1 MAELEEATAVTP
13 QELSKWYL
21 LKKQL
26 GEVKS
31 AEAMMRTRIA
41 KFFFPTP
48 DEGTNTHP
56 LKDGT
61 GANLKMVH
69 SIDRKVDEG
78 ELAAL
83 DEALAIAQNDPT
95 NNLHTFSKEI
105 DLTKL
110 IVWKPELKIA
120 EYRKL
125 TEAQRQ
131 VFDRIL
137 VVKPGMPQLDI
148 TIPKRGS

>member
-1 MAELEEATAVTP
+1 MADLTEETAVTP
-13 QELSKWYL
+13 AELSKWYL

-31 AEAMMRTRIA
+31 AEAMMRSRIA

-69 SIDRKVDEG
+69 TIDRKVDEG
-78 ELAAL
+78 EL
-83 DEALAIAQNDPT
+83 EALKAAMAAAAENPED
-95 NNLHTFSKEI
+95 NLHGLELDFSK
-105 DLTKL
+105 LV
-110 IVWKPELKIA
+110 VWKPELKIA

-125 TEAQRQ
+125 TEAQQQ
-131 VFDRIL
+131 VFDRVL

>member
-1 MAELEEATAVTP
+1 MADLTEETAVTP
-13 QELSKWYL
+13 AELSKWYL

-26 GEVKS
+26 SEVKT
-31 AEAMMRTRIA
+31 AESLMRSRIA

-69 SIDRKVDEG
+69 TIDRKVDEG
-78 ELAAL
+78 EL
-83 DEALAIAQNDPT
+83 EALREAMSAAEEDEK
-95 NNLHTFSKEI
+95 NNLHGLELDF
-105 DLTKL
+105 TKL
-110 IVWKPELKIA
+110 IVWKPELKLS

-131 VFDRIL
+131 VFDRVL

>member
-1 MAELEEATAVTP
+1 MADITEETAVTP
-13 QELSKWYL
+13 AELSKWYL

-26 GEVKS
+26 AEVKT
-31 AEAMMRTRIA
+31 AESLMRSRIA

-69 SIDRKVDEG
+69 TIDRKVDEG

-83 DEALAIAQNDPT
+83 KAALEAAASNPED
-95 NNLHTFSKEI
+95 NLHGMELPF
-105 DLTKL
+105 DDL
-110 IVWKPELKIA
+110 IVWKPELKIGA
-120 EYRKL
+120 YRKL
-125 TEAQRQ
+125 SEAQRE
-131 VFDRIL
+131 VFERVL

>member
-1 MAELEEATAVTP
+1 MADLEEAQAVTP
-13 QELSKWYL
+13 AELSKWYL

-26 GEVKS
+26 AEVKT
-31 AEAMMRTRIA
+31 AESLMRSRIA

-69 SIDRKVDEG
+69 TIDRKVDEG
-78 ELAAL
+78 EL
-83 DEALAIAQNDPT
+83 EALREALSKAEENPQD
-95 NNLHTFSKEI
+95 NLHGLELDF
-105 DLTKL
+105 TKL

-125 TEAQRQ
+125 TEAQRA

>member
-1 MAELEEATAVTP
+1 MADLTEETAVTP
-13 QELSKWYL
+13 AELSKWYL

-31 AEAMMRTRIA
+31 AEAMMRSRIA

-69 SIDRKVDEG
+69 TIDRKVDEG
-78 ELAAL
+78 EL
-83 DEALAIAQNDPT
+83 EALREAMSAAEEDPT
-95 NNLHTFSKEI
+95 NNLHGLELDF
-105 DLTKL
+105 TKL
-110 IVWKPELKIA
+110 VVWKPELKLA

-125 TEAQRQ
+125 TDAQRE

>member
-1 MAELEEATAVTP
+1 MADLTNETSVTP
-13 QELSKWYL
+13 AELSKWYL

-26 GEVKS
+26 AEVKT
-31 AEAMMRTRIA
+31 AESLMRSRIA

-69 SIDRKVDEG
+69 TIDRKVDEG
-78 ELAAL
+78 ELEAL
-83 DEALAIAQNDPT
+83 REALAKAEDNRED
-95 NNLHTFSKEI
+95 NLHGLEFDFS
-105 DLTKL
+105 KL

-125 TEAQRQ
+125 TDAQRE
-131 VFDRIL
+131 VFDRVL

>member
-1 MAELEEATAVTP
+1 MAELEEAQAVTP
-13 QELSKWYL
+13 AELSKWYL

-26 GEVKS
+26 AEVKT
-31 AEAMMRTRIA
+31 AESLMRSRIA
-41 KFFFPTP
+41 KFFFPAP

-69 SIDRKVDEG
+69 TIDRKVDEG
-78 ELAAL
+78 ELEALKAAL
-83 DEALAIAQNDPT
+83 AEAAEDEK
-95 NNLHTFSKEI
+95 NNLHGLELPFDE
-105 DLTKL
+105 L
-110 IVWKPELKIA
+110 IVWKPELKIGA
-120 EYRKL
+120 YRKL
-125 TEAQRQ
+125 TEAQQ
-131 VFDRIL
+131 AVFDRVL

>member
-1 MAELEEATAVTP
+1 MADLTEETAVTP

-26 GEVKS
+26 GEMKS
-31 AEAMMRTRIA
+31 AEAMMRSRIA

-69 SIDRKVDEG
+69 TIDRKVDEG
-78 ELAAL
+78 EL
-83 DEALAIAQNDPT
+83 EALREAMAAAEEDPT
-95 NNLHTFSKEI
+95 NNLHGLELDFS
-105 DLTKL
+105 KL
-110 IVWKPELKIA
+110 IVWKPELKIG

-137 VVKPGMPQLDI
+137 VVRPGMPQLDI
-148 TIPKRGS
+148 TIPKRVK

>member
-1 MAELEEATAVTP
+1 MADLEEATAVTP

-69 SIDRKVDEG
+69 TIDRKVDEG
-78 ELAAL
+78 EL
-83 DEALAIAQNDPT
+83 EALREAMSKAEEDPT
-95 NNLHTFSKEI
+95 DNLHGLELDF
-105 DLTKL
+105 TKL

-120 EYRKL
+120 EYR
-125 TEAQRQ
+125 
-131 VFDRIL
+131 
-137 VVKPGMPQLDI
+137 
-148 TIPKRGS
+148 

>member
-1 MAELEEATAVTP
+1 MADLEEAQAVTP
-13 QELSKWYL
+13 AELSKWYL

-26 GEVKS
+26 AEVKT
-31 AEAMMRTRIA
+31 AETLMRSRIA

-48 DEGTNTHP
+48 DEGTNNHP

-61 GANLKMVH
+61 GAVLKMVH
-69 SIDRKVDEG
+69 TIDRKVDEG
-78 ELAAL
+78 ELEALKAAL
-83 DEALAIAQNDPT
+83 AAAAEDET
-95 NNLHTFSKEI
+95 SNLRGVEFEF
-105 DLTKL
+105 DKL

-125 TEAQRQ
+125 SEAQQ
-131 VFDRIL
+131 AIFDRVL
-137 VVKPGMPQLDI
+137 VVKPGMAQLDI

>member
-1 MAELEEATAVTP
+1 MADLTEETAVTP
-13 QELSKWYL
+13 AELSKWYL

-26 GEVKS
+26 SEVKT
-31 AEAMMRTRIA
+31 AEALMRSRIA

-69 SIDRKVDEG
+69 TIDRKVDEG
-78 ELAAL
+78 ELEAL
-83 DEALAIAQNDPT
+83 REALAKAEEDPT
-95 NNLHTFSKEI
+95 SNLHGMEFDFS
-105 DLTKL
+105 KL
-110 IVWKPELKIA
+110 IVWKPELKLA

-125 TEAQRQ
+125 TDAQRD

>member
-1 MAELEEATAVTP
+1 MADLTEETAVTP
-13 QELSKWYL
+13 AELSKWYL

-26 GEVKS
+26 AEVKT
-31 AEAMMRTRIA
+31 AESLMRSRIA

-69 SIDRKVDEG
+69 TIDRKVDEG
-78 ELAAL
+78 ELEALKAAL
-83 DEALAIAQNDPT
+83 AAAETDEGS
-95 NNLHTFSKEI
+95 NLKGVEF
-105 DLTKL
+105 DFDKL

-125 TEAQRQ
+125 SEAQQ
-131 VFDRIL
+131 AIFDRVL

-148 TIPKRGS
+148 TIPKRGA

>member
-1 MAELEEATAVTP
+1 MADVTEETSVTP
-13 QELSKWYL
+13 AELSKWYL

-26 GEVKS
+26 AEVKT
-31 AEAMMRTRIA
+31 AESLMRSRIA

-48 DEGTNTHP
+48 DEGTNTLP

-61 GANLKMVH
+61 GANLKMIH
-69 SIDRKVDEG
+69 TIDRKVDEG
-78 ELAAL
+78 EL
-83 DEALAIAQNDPT
+83 EALREAMMAAEEDPT
-95 NNLHTFSKEI
+95 SNLHGLELDFT
-105 DLTKL
+105 TL

-125 TEAQRQ
+125 TEAQQQ

-137 VVKPGMPQLDI
+137 VVKPGMAQLDI
-148 TIPKRGS
+148 VIPKRGR

>member
-1 MAELEEATAVTP
+1 MADLEEATAVTP
-13 QELSKWYL
+13 AELSKWYL

-26 GEVKS
+26 AEVKT
-31 AEAMMRTRIA
+31 AESLMRSRIA

-69 SIDRKVDEG
+69 TIDRKVDEG
-78 ELAAL
+78 ELEAL
-83 DEALAIAQNDPT
+83 REALAKAEDDPKD
-95 NNLHTFSKEI
+95 NLHGLELDF
-105 DLTKL
+105 TKL
-110 IVWKPELKIA
+110 VVWKPELKIA

>member
-1 MAELEEATAVTP
+1 MADITEETAVTP
-13 QELSKWYL
+13 AELSKWYL

-26 GEVKS
+26 AEVKT
-31 AEAMMRTRIA
+31 AESLMRSRIA

-69 SIDRKVDEG
+69 TIDRKVDEG
-78 ELAAL
+78 EL
-83 DEALAIAQNDPT
+83 EALKVALAAAADNAED
-95 NNLHTFSKEI
+95 NLHGLELDF
-105 DLTKL
+105 DKL

-125 TEAQRQ
+125 SEAQRE
-131 VFDRIL
+131 VFERVL

>member
-1 MAELEEATAVTP
+1 MADLTEETAVTP
-13 QELSKWYL
+13 AELSKWYL

-31 AEAMMRTRIA
+31 AEAMMRSRIA

-69 SIDRKVDEG
+69 TIDRKVDEG
-78 ELAAL
+78 EL
-83 DEALAIAQNDPT
+83 EALREAMSAAEDDPK
-95 NNLHTFSKEI
+95 NNLHGLELDF
-105 DLTKL
+105 TKL
-110 IVWKPELKIA
+110 IVWKPELKIS

-125 TEAQRQ
+125 TDAQRE

-148 TIPKRGS
+148 VIPKRGS

>member
-1 MAELEEATAVTP
+1 MADLTEETAVTP
-13 QELSKWYL
+13 AELSKWFL

-31 AEAMMRTRIA
+31 AEAMMRSRIA

-69 SIDRKVDEG
+69 NIDRKVDEG
-78 ELAAL
+78 EL
-83 DEALAIAQNDPT
+83 EALREAMSAAEDDEK
-95 NNLHTFSKEI
+95 NNLHGLELDF
-105 DLTKL
+105 TKL

-131 VFDRIL
+131 VFDRVL

-148 TIPKRGS
+148 TIPKRAS

>member
-1 MAELEEATAVTP
+1 MADLEEAQAVTP
-13 QELSKWYL
+13 AELSKWYL

-26 GEVKS
+26 AEVKT
-31 AEAMMRTRIA
+31 AESLMRSRIA
-41 KFFFPTP
+41 KFFFPAP

-69 SIDRKVDEG
+69 TIDRKVDEG
-78 ELAAL
+78 ELEALKAAL
-83 DEALAIAQNDPT
+83 AAAET
-95 NNLHTFSKEI
+95 EEGSNLKGLELDF
-105 DLTKL
+105 DKL

-125 TEAQRQ
+125 SEAQQ
-131 VFDRIL
+131 AVFDRVL
-137 VVKPGMPQLDI
+137 VVKPGMAQLDI
-148 TIPKRGS
+148 VIPKRGS

>member
-1 MAELEEATAVTP
+1 MADLTEETAVTP
-13 QELSKWYL
+13 AELSKWYL

-26 GEVKS
+26 AEVKT
-31 AEAMMRTRIA
+31 AESLMRSRIA
-41 KFFFPTP
+41 KFFFPTL

-69 SIDRKVDEG
+69 TIDRKVNEG
-78 ELAAL
+78 EL
-83 DEALAIAQNDPT
+83 EALKAAIAAAADDEKS
-95 NNLHTFSKEI
+95 NLKGVEFEW
-105 DLTKL
+105 DKL
-110 IVWKPELKIA
+110 IVWKPELKIG

-125 TEAQRQ
+125 SEAQREI
-131 VFDRIL
+131 FDRVL